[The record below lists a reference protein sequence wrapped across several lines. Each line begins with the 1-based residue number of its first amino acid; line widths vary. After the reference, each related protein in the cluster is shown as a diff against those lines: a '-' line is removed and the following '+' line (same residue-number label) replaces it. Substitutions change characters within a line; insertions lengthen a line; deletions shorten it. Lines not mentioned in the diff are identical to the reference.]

1 MLMDLF
7 IETLTGVSFELHVS
21 PTETVMS
28 IKSKIQ
34 RAEGIP
40 VTQQHLI
47 WKNDELD
54 DHRRLHDYSISG
66 GSTLRLVLGLRG
78 GPLNAH
84 RVPPLRLTPI
94 HLGSSTTPMISKLSK
109 IAIDHNRPTQLSR
122 LTLPALSSH
131 GVRSSNKQALRP
143 VNPYKCKPN
152 EVENCEISSN
162 QSSPG
167 QETVDLD
174 RKTQTTEKHNPDLLA
189 SSLSKLTTSATSP
202 LSTREKVEPSQ
213 NGEASHPRPVSRNS
227 VPNAIPTT
235 GVHEHESQC
244 NSPRNINQSGSVD
257 GTTSGV
263 RKIESFVAADIA
275 PEVSSKRI
283 DSDQRVSV
291 SASKYSPRFSKPYM
305 SVNNIHSGLNTTGP
319 NSLGSIEDR
328 QTSNVEGTDR
338 PSSPPLDYP
347 PLINPSNRMRH
358 PLNSLDLSSY
368 WRLYEPSEVTALSQS
383 SLPHSRFP
391 LIGMTKPDN
400 DSSSSSAPG
409 SDCDSP
415 TTGFNLI
422 VQSDSAANPPD
433 GLDDFAF
440 TNSDVSSAT
449 ATILAGLLSVTGDRL
464 ALPCQ
469 TSGSERGYGRG
480 RYHWLRQRASPL
492 LEATDE
498 LGHASSSEARHWSAG
513 GTDDER
519 DAIVPSTLYE
529 FSAEEHEDENGE
541 VDLEEDDD
549 LDGGDDD
556 DDEDED
562 DDGESVET
570 KGAYACGP
578 EDDDSLADLE
588 DYLFFHRTADL
599 LFGPPIASVYSP
611 YSYPYA
617 DRDTFGAENWRNEF
631 EADFAFSS
639 SRERRKDSSSRSQ
652 TGSTWH
658 QERTQLVEKVQ
669 DLKTRMREARVRRQ
683 SRRRRNDEGR
693 ENDATENPKNTESN
707 KNDPLRTIPAMLP
720 ENPSDSIIGCSTST
734 GDFQSSNR
742 TSPAI
747 HSANSDS
754 HLEQRPRQRRFGT
767 VTPPGPSLIFHP
779 NLSERQSKSSKQ
791 STVKLTSPSP
801 CSVALESH
809 PNGEAGT
816 LPCIRTYGM
825 ASLVAQDATLTS
837 SDLSTPN
844 LTPCK
849 EGPALRTSLSSSAV
863 SMLTKPPQ
871 ALSPRS
877 LPHSLRNGTPQHFQ
891 FLPNLV
897 GSTPNPTSNTTR
909 LLSAGESRA
918 RVCSRLNSSGG
929 NSGVTKNPAVEI
941 DGPRALRSMA
951 APPTPGKGDTPLT
964 NPRSPPKP
972 HSPNCVRRKRCAL
985 CLRKIGIVNSYSCRC
1000 GRYFCSRHRY
1010 AEVHA
1015 CPFDYKAEARRT
1027 LIDSNPVV
1035 TAPKLPKI

>member
-1 MLMDLF
+1 MGR
-7 IETLTGVSFELHVS
+7 IRTGDPQGALCAPRGVAPEVIVACS
-21 PTETVMS
+21 P
-28 IKSKIQ
+28 
-34 RAEGIP
+34 GIP

-131 GVRSSNKQALRP
+131 GVRPSNKQALRP
-143 VNPYKCKPN
+143 VNPCKCKPS
-152 EVENCEISSN
+152 EVENCEISSI

-174 RKTQTTEKHNPDLLA
+174 RKTQTSEKHSPDLLA

-244 NSPRNINQSGSVD
+244 NSLRNINQSGSVD

-263 RKIESFVAADIA
+263 RKIESPVAADVTH
-275 PEVSSKRI
+275 EVSSKRI
-283 DSDQRVSV
+283 DSDQRASV
-291 SASKYSPRFSKPYM
+291 SASKYSPRSSKPYM

-338 PSSPPLDYP
+338 PGSPPLDYP

-358 PLNSLDLSSY
+358 PLNSFDLSSY
-368 WRLYEPSEVTALSQS
+368 WRLYEP
-383 SLPHSRFP
+383 
-391 LIGMTKPDN
+391 N
-400 DSSSSSAPG
+400 
-409 SDCDSP
+409 
-415 TTGFNLI
+415 
-422 VQSDSAANPPD
+422 
-433 GLDDFAF
+433 
-440 TNSDVSSAT
+440 
-449 ATILAGLLSVTGDRL
+449 
-464 ALPCQ
+464 
-469 TSGSERGYGRG
+469 
-480 RYHWLRQRASPL
+480 
-492 LEATDE
+492 
-498 LGHASSSEARHWSAG
+498 
-513 GTDDER
+513 
-519 DAIVPSTLYE
+519 
-529 FSAEEHEDENGE
+529 
-541 VDLEEDDD
+541 
-549 LDGGDDD
+549 
-556 DDEDED
+556 
-562 DDGESVET
+562 
-570 KGAYACGP
+570 
-578 EDDDSLADLE
+578 
-588 DYLFFHRTADL
+588 L

-639 SRERRKDSSSRSQ
+639 NRERRKDSSSRNQ

-683 SRRRRNDEGR
+683 SRRRRNDEGQ
-693 ENDATENPKNTESN
+693 ENDATENPKTTESN
-707 KNDPLRTIPAMLP
+707 KNDPSRIVPAMLP
-720 ENPSDSIIGCSTST
+720 ENPSDSIIGCFTST

-779 NLSERQSKSSKQ
+779 NLNERQSKSPKQ

-801 CSVALESH
+801 CSVALESRL
-809 PNGEAGT
+809 NGEAGT

-877 LPHSLRNGTPQHFQ
+877 LPHSLRNGAPQQSQ

-897 GSTPNPTSNTTR
+897 GSTPNQSSNTTR

-951 APPTPGKGDTPLT
+951 APLTPD
-964 NPRSPPKP
+964 
-972 HSPNCVRRKRCAL
+972 AL
-985 CLRKIGIVNSYSCRC
+985 SSEFLRGGSDIQYTVQLRD
-1000 GRYFCSRHRY
+1000 R
-1010 AEVHA
+1010 
-1015 CPFDYKAEARRT
+1015 
-1027 LIDSNPVV
+1027 
-1035 TAPKLPKI
+1035 